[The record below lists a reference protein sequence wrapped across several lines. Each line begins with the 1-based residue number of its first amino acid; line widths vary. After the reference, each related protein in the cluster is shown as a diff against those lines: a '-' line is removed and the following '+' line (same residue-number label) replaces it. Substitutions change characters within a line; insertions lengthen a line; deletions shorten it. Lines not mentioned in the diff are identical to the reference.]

1 MTQPTADDLLTP
13 EYLTVSELNN
23 TVHIGIQRDLRLI
36 VIKAYSAEILSEDE
50 RDDIIDSSTND
61 PDSRRAIKF
70 MTMLGN
76 KVRINPELLATFR
89 GILAE
94 EASHRRLVDII
105 GELFSLIHTLHSLKW
120 LDQ

>member
-1 MTQPTADDLLTP
+1 MTQLTADDLLTP
-13 EYLTVSELNN
+13 EYLTVRELNN

-36 VIKAYSAEILSEDE
+36 VIKAHSAEILSEDE

-76 KVRINPELLATFR
+76 KSFKNFWLATFR

-94 EASHRRLVDII
+94 ASHRRLVDVI
-105 GELFSLIHTLHSLKW
+105 GELFSLIHTLHSIKW